1 MDNYKTIKELAD
13 ELNVTKQN
21 IRYHIKFLP
30 HDLPVKK
37 IDGQIILDLN
47 QQYYII
53 DRIKKTS
60 GKRLVKRDVDFTSK
74 ENLGSK
80 NNFNSKFNIVLMEK
94 EDQIKDLRTNR
105 DKQLAAKD
113 EQIKDLIE
121 IQKQTQNLLNQQ
133 QQLTLQSNKQIESL
147 QQQLLLS
154 TQSNEKEEET
164 TDTKETP
171 EEQSETLEET
181 VHEEIKS
188 ESKKWWQLWK

>member
-133 QQLTLQSNKQIESL
+133 QQLTLQSNKQIETL

-154 TQSNEKEEET
+154 NQSDEKEEET
-164 TDTKETP
+164 SDTIETP